1 MAERYDVSKE
11 DAYKSAEDR
20 IVKST
25 KEEMLSSALG
35 YASKVVTNCDI
46 SLHNDNCEYVM
57 LPVYMVN
64 VKYKDKFYIFAMNG
78 ESGEFVGNIPLDKK
92 KAVIMSILLFIIIFV
107 FILIISYIVFKFGG
121 SN

>member
-1 MAERYDVSKE
+1 
-11 DAYKSAEDR
+11 
-20 IVKST
+20 
-25 KEEMLSSALG
+25 MLSSALG

-107 FILIISYIVFKFGG
+107 FILVISYIVFKFGG

>member
-1 MAERYDVSKE
+1 
-11 DAYKSAEDR
+11 
-20 IVKST
+20 
-25 KEEMLSSALG
+25 MLSSALG
-35 YASKVVTNCDI
+35 YASKVVTSSNI
-46 SLHNDNCEYVM
+46 SAHNDNCEYVM

-92 KAVIMSILLFIIIFV
+92 KAVVMSILLFVLTFIC
-107 FILIISYIVFKFGG
+107 ILIISYIVFKVGG